1 MKKEIE
7 VGKESA
13 EVFEA
18 VAKLVKAGKKGGV
31 AEMMKELPAL
41 AVAIEGVGQIPEEV
55 KQPSIYMTCG
65 YGSGLIAEALIAG

>member
-18 VAKLVKAGKKGGV
+18 IAKLVKAGKKGGV
-31 AEMMKELPAL
+31 EEMMKELSLLPFREMKL
-41 AVAIEGVGQIPEEV
+41 SFLMLPVTVMLLRM
-55 KQPSIYMTCG
+55 K
-65 YGSGLIAEALIAG
+65 